1 MTLSR
6 RSLQSIL
13 LGCLLI
19 DGCAPSKEPGR
30 ADSDADAVMEFA
42 ESLER
47 DSLLDQATAQYAIIA
62 EQFPT
67 ADVYP
72 LAVRR
77 VAFLYAHPDNPA
89 HNDTLALRW
98 MKIYQPLANTREE
111 RQEVGVVTSL
121 IQQTMTLR
129 DQAATLREQI
139 DRTTAAG
146 DSLGTVLRRQG
157 RRARELEAE
166 LQQVNEELRKLK
178 EVDARGSRT
187 RRK

>member
-1 MTLSR
+1 MTAPMRILPALVLSTLM
-6 RSLQSIL
+6 LQ
-13 LGCLLI
+13 GCT
-19 DGCAPSKEPGR
+19 PSKEAAGT
-30 ADSDADAVMEFA
+30 DSDADAVMEFA

-47 DSLLDQATAQYAIIA
+47 DSLLDQATAQYAVIA

-89 HNDTLALRW
+89 RNDTLALRW
-98 MKIYQPLANTREE
+98 MRIYQPLARTREE

-121 IQQTMTLR
+121 IQQTMILR
-129 DQAATLREQI
+129 GQLARE
-139 DRTTAAG
+139 TVTA
-146 DSLGTVLRRQG
+146 DSLAAAHRRQG
-157 RRARELEAE
+157 RRVKELETE

-178 EVDARGSRT
+178 EVDVRTSRT

>member
-1 MTLSR
+1 MTPSPRYLRALLLSCL
-6 RSLQSIL
+6 SLI
-13 LGCLLI
+13 GCS
-19 DGCAPSKEPGR
+19 PSKEAGGI
-30 ADSDADAVMEFA
+30 DSDAEAVMEFA

-67 ADVYP
+67 ANVYP

-89 HNDTLALRW
+89 RNDTLALRW
-98 MKIYQPLANTREE
+98 MRIYQPLASTREE

-121 IQQTMTLR
+121 IQQTMS
-129 DQAATLREQI
+129 LREQLA
-139 DRTTAAG
+139 REAASG
-146 DSLGTVLRRQG
+146 DSLGTALRRQG
-157 RRARELEAE
+157 RRTRDLETE
-166 LQQVNEELRKLK
+166 LQQVSEELRKLK
-178 EVDARGSRT
+178 EEDVRTSRT

>member
-1 MTLSR
+1 MTHSSGYLPALLLS
-6 RSLQSIL
+6 SLSL
-13 LGCLLI
+13 MGCS
-19 DGCAPSKEPGR
+19 PSQEAGR
-30 ADSDADAVMEFA
+30 TDSDADAVMEFA

-47 DSLLDQATAQYAIIA
+47 DSLLDQATSQYAIIA

-89 HNDTLALRW
+89 RNDTLALRW
-98 MKIYQPLANTREE
+98 MRIYQPLASTREE

-121 IQQTMTLR
+121 IQQTMS
-129 DQAATLREQI
+129 LREQLA
-139 DRTTAAG
+139 REAASG
-146 DSLGTVLRRQG
+146 DSLGTVLRRQV
-157 RRARELEAE
+157 RRTRDLETE
-166 LQQVNEELRKLK
+166 LQQASEELRKLK
-178 EVDARGSRT
+178 EVDMRTSRT

>member
-1 MTLSR
+1 MTPSSGYLPALFLS
-6 RSLQSIL
+6 SLSLI
-13 LGCLLI
+13 GCS
-19 DGCAPSKEPGR
+19 PSEEAGR
-30 ADSDADAVMEFA
+30 TDSDADAVMEFA

-77 VAFLYAHPDNPA
+77 VAVLYAHPDPPA
-89 HNDTLALRW
+89 RTDTLALRW
-98 MKIYQPLANTREE
+98 RRIYQPLASTREE

-121 IQQTMTLR
+121 IQQTMS
-129 DQAATLREQI
+129 LREQLA
-139 DRTTAAG
+139 REAASG
-146 DSLGTVLRRQG
+146 DSLGTVLRRQV
-157 RRARELEAE
+157 RRTRDLETE
-166 LQQVNEELRKLK
+166 LQQASEELRKLK
-178 EVDARGSRT
+178 EVDMRTSRT